1 MGNGA
6 DGEDIKIVDNC
17 GFGKFEG
24 GGGLMFNA
32 KSVYKFIIVLLV

>member
-24 GGGLMFNA
+24 GGG
-32 KSVYKFIIVLLV
+32 VDV